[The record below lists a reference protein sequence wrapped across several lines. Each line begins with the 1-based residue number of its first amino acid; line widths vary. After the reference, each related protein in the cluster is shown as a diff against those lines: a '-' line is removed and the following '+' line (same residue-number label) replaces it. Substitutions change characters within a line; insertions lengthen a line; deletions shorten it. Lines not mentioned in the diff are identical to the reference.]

1 MLLDRACLTCG
12 WGEAM
17 ITRRR
22 ECRVSKYWSLGSLLL
37 LFAGLGLLLPG
48 TALAQASATV
58 NGTVHDSSGAVIPDA
73 TIVLHNRG
81 TNLDRNTTTNSAGF
95 YVLADIQPGE
105 YDLTVSKDGFKT
117 SQRSDLSLDVNQT
130 STIDYTLDPGT
141 VQQTVS
147 VQATT
152 AALETSTSELGV
164 AIVRQEVNNLPLNG
178 RNFTQLLDLTPG
190 VSTINVSQNST
201 ASGGIWS
208 NPVGAFSYPAINGQ
222 TNRSDFFML
231 DGVNNQGSFG
241 STYAVAPILDDIQE
255 FKVQSHNDD
264 ASFGG
269 SLGGVINVVTKS
281 GTAQYHGSGWEF
293 YRGAG
298 SDALPTFQPAAAPYQ
313 FTQNQF
319 GGAGGGPVVIP
330 WRDSG
335 APKTFFY
342 TAYEGYRFTQVPPA
356 ILYITPNVPAEL
368 AGNLSSFPNQ
378 IYNPYSAVPNASSPS
393 GFSNSPF
400 LCTGGAP
407 SPLLANNT
415 QASGTP
421 CNMIPAALI
430 DANMV
435 SYAQKI
441 FPTPNLTGNPV
452 YNGVDSTPSHIRQDT
467 GTLRLDHQFS
477 ERDNFWA
484 RYVGFWQPV
493 TGSGGFVGLPHS
505 QKTDGFNIGAG
516 YSHAFSSSSL
526 FEARFGRVVLTINQ
540 NSIPSG
546 APPSYGPTIFNPN
559 YAGNFR
565 GGLEMVP
572 EVAILGF
579 IGNSNASAHN
589 AAQVDY
595 TKASNIWEGG
605 GAFTKIYQ
613 RHTFRMGVDFA
624 SNNANAL
631 YLNSGVV
638 FSAAN
643 TSAADTATQ
652 IGTVT
657 GNALASFL
665 LGLPNSAERRNVL
678 ETEHGGWVD
687 GAYFMDQWK
696 ATGKLT
702 VNLGLRYDLTLMP
715 IYGSNGPANNFV
727 GDLDARH
734 GIYYIE
740 RNAPA
745 CDPPS
750 IGAPCIP
757 GGVLPANVSITP
769 LGNGAVFHNDLTNF
783 QPRIGFAYQL
793 RDTTVIRAGYGRFYD
808 NWAAITQTAQNFE
821 GTWPSLDQLGASN
834 TNPITG
840 VPTVFA
846 YDPLSQGTTPPLT
859 GPTPFNQTTWF
870 ADPYL
875 KRPYADQWNLGVQQE
890 LGAHT
895 VLTANYVGSH
905 GGRLD
910 LGPYANTV
918 NPATG
923 EKPFAFI
930 TPTPWDYS
938 GGRSHYNALQLS
950 LNGKQYKGLTYLISY
965 TWSKSIDLGCSGW
978 YGVEG
983 CGIENPYDVNADKGP
998 SAIDLPQIFVAS
1010 WTYQLP
1016 FGSGQTFSSGSQV
1029 VNYAIGGWALNG
1041 ILTLTS
1047 GQAFDVGVG
1056 GDPALTQN
1064 FGCCNGYY
1072 DRLNVVSDQPLY
1084 ASNKGPSE
1092 WLNPAAFSI
1101 PPTALGSYGDLGRN
1115 ALRGDN
1121 FKNID
1126 LSLFKQFPIKER
1138 YRFEFRFEMFNSFN
1152 TPTWGLPDQNILDPT
1167 FNVISTTRSFARQ
1180 LQYGIKFY
1188 F

>member
-1 MLLDRACLTCG
+1 MMTTMRL
-12 WGEAM
+12 
-17 ITRRR
+17 
-22 ECRVSKYWSLGSLLL
+22 CRISKDWSRGSLFL
-37 LFAGLGLLLPG
+37 LFAVLALLQPG
-48 TALAQASATV
+48 TAHGQAGAAV
-58 NGTVHDSSGAVIPDA
+58 NGTVRDASGGVIPDA
-73 TIVLHNRG
+73 NVVLHNRS
-81 TNLDRNTTTNSAGF
+81 TNLDRNTVTNSAGF
-95 YVLADIQPGE
+95 YVIPDIQPGE
-105 YDLTVSKDGFKT
+105 YDLTVSKGGFKT
-117 SQRSDLSLDVNQT
+117 SQREDVTLDVNQT
-130 STIDYTLDPGT
+130 STIDYTLDPGVVT
-141 VQQTVS
+141 QTVT
-147 VQATT
+147 VQATV

-190 VSTINVSQNST
+190 VSTINVSQNGSL
-201 ASGGIWS
+201 GGVWS
-208 NPVGAFSYPAINGQ
+208 NPIGSFSYPSINGQ
-222 TNRSDFFML
+222 TNRSDFFLL

-241 STYAVAPILDDIQE
+241 STYAVAPILDDVQE

-269 SLGGVINVVTKS
+269 ALGGIINVVTKS
-281 GTAQYHGSGWEF
+281 GSQQYHGSAWEF

-298 SDALPTFQPAAAPYQ
+298 SDALPTFHPAGSPYQ

-319 GGAGGGPVVIP
+319 GGAGGGPIDIP
-330 WRDSG
+330 WHSSSTPR
-335 APKTFFY
+335 TFFY
-342 TAYEGYRFTQVPPA
+342 TAYEGYRYTQSA
-356 ILYITPNVPAEL
+356 NALYTTPNVSTEL
-368 AGNLSSFPNQ
+368 AGDLSSFPNQ
-378 IYNPYSAVPNASSPS
+378 IYNPYSVVANAASPS

-400 LCTGGAP
+400 LCTAGLP
-407 SPLLANNT
+407 SPLLGNKT

-421 CNMIPAALI
+421 CNMIPAGLI
-430 DANMV
+430 DPNMV
-435 SYAQKI
+435 TYAQKI
-441 FPTPNLTGNPV
+441 FPTPNLTGNASF
-452 YNGVDSTPSHIRQDT
+452 NGVDSTPSNIRQDT
-467 GTLRLDHQFS
+467 GTLRIDHQFS
-477 ERDNFWA
+477 ERDNLWA

-493 TGSGGFVGLPHS
+493 TDSGGFVGLPHS
-505 QKTDGFNIGAG
+505 QKTDGFNIGVG

-540 NSIPSG
+540 NSNPSG
-546 APPSYGPTIFNPN
+546 APPSFGPSIFNPN

-565 GGLEMVP
+565 GGAEMVP

-589 AAQVDY
+589 AAQFDY

-613 RHTFRMGVDFA
+613 RHTFKMGVDFA
-624 SNNANAL
+624 SNNANAV

-643 TSAADTATQ
+643 TAAADTAALPPN
-652 IGTVT
+652 TVT

-665 LGLPNSAERRNVL
+665 LGLPNSSTRRNVV

-687 GAYFMDQWK
+687 GAYFMDQWR
-696 ATGKLT
+696 ATAKLT

-715 IYGSNGPANNFV
+715 IYGNNGAANNFV

-734 GIYYIE
+734 GIYFLE
-740 RNAPA
+740 RSAPA
-745 CDPPS
+745 CNPPTV
-750 IGAPCIP
+750 GAPCIP
-757 GGVLPANVSITP
+757 GGVLPANVSLTP
-769 LGNGAVFHNDLTNF
+769 LGNGAIFHNDLKNF
-783 QPRIGFAYQL
+783 QPRIGFAYQFAEK
-793 RDTTVIRAGYGRFYD
+793 TVLRAGYGRFYD

-840 VPTVFA
+840 LPNVFA
-846 YDPLSQGTTPPLT
+846 EDPLSQGNVPPVT
-859 GPTPFNQTTWF
+859 GPTPFNQSTWF

-890 LGAHT
+890 LGTHT

-923 EKPFAFI
+923 QKPFSFI
-930 TPTPWDYS
+930 TPTAWDYS
-938 GGRSHYNALQLS
+938 GGRSHYNALQVS

-965 TWSKSIDLGCSGW
+965 TWSKSVDIGCTGW

-983 CGIENPYDVNADKGP
+983 CGIENPYNVNANEGP

-1016 FGSGQTFSSGSQV
+1016 FGTGQQFSSGNKAL
-1029 VNYAIGGWALNG
+1029 NYVLGGWGLNG

-1047 GQAFDVGVG
+1047 GAPFDVGVG

-1072 DRLNVVSDQPLY
+1072 DRLNVVSGQSLY
-1084 ASNKGPSE
+1084 ASHKGPAG
-1092 WLNPAAFSI
+1092 WLNPNAFST
-1101 PPTALGSYGDLGRN
+1101 PPTALGSFGDLGRN

-1126 LSLFKQFPIKER
+1126 LSLFKQFPITER
-1138 YRFEFRFEMFNSFN
+1138 YRIEFRFETFNTFN
-1152 TPTWGLPDQNILDPT
+1152 TPTWGFPDQNIQDKN
-1167 FNVISTTRSFARQ
+1167 FNVISSTRNLAARQ

>member
-1 MLLDRACLTCG
+1 MMTSKRH
-12 WGEAM
+12 
-17 ITRRR
+17 RRI
-22 ECRVSKYWSLGSLLL
+22 SKFCSLGSLIL

-48 TALAQASATV
+48 IARGQAGGAI
-58 NGTVHDSSGAVIPDA
+58 NGTVRDSSGGVIPDA
-73 TIVLHNRG
+73 NVVLHNRG
-81 TNLDRNTTTNSAGF
+81 TKLDRNAATNSAGF
-95 YVLADIQPGE
+95 YALTNIQPGE

-117 SQRSDLSLDVNQT
+117 SQRTDVTVDVNQT
-130 STIDYTLDPGT
+130 ATLDYTLDPGT
-141 VQQTVS
+141 VQQTVT
-147 VQATT
+147 VQAT
-152 AALETSTSELGV
+152 AVALETSTSELGV

-190 VSTINVSQNST
+190 VSTINVSQNGSL
-201 ASGGIWS
+201 GGVWS
-208 NPVGAFSYPAINGQ
+208 NPVGSFSYPSINGQ
-222 TNRSDFFML
+222 TNRSDFFLL

-241 STYAVAPILDDIQE
+241 STYAVAPILDDVQE

-269 SLGGVINVVTKS
+269 ALGGIINVVTKS
-281 GTAQYHGSGWEF
+281 GSQEYHGSAWEF

-298 SDALPTFQPAAAPYQ
+298 SDALPTFHQPGTPYQ

-330 WRDSG
+330 GHRSS

-342 TAYEGYRFTQVPPA
+342 TAYEGYRYTQSA
-356 ILYITPNVPAEL
+356 SATYITPNVASEL
-368 AGNLSSFPNQ
+368 GGDLSSVGNQ
-378 IYNPYSAVPNASSPS
+378 IYNPYSVVPDGASPS
-393 GFSNSPF
+393 GFTNSPF

-407 SPLLANNT
+407 SPLLPNKT

-430 DANMV
+430 DQNMV
-435 SYAQKI
+435 TYAQTI
-441 FPTPNLTGNPV
+441 FPAPNLTGNPNF
-452 YNGVDSTPSHIRQDT
+452 NGVDTTPSDVRQDT
-467 GTLRLDHQFS
+467 GTLRIDHQFT
-477 ERDNFWA
+477 ERDNLWA

-493 TGSGGFVGLPHS
+493 TDSGGFVGLPHS
-505 QKTDGFNIGAG
+505 QKTDGFNLAVG

-526 FEARFGRVVLTINQ
+526 IEARFGRVVLTINQ
-540 NSIPSG
+540 DSNPSG
-546 APPSYGPTIFNPN
+546 APPSFGPTIFNPN

-565 GGLEMVP
+565 GGAEMVP
-572 EVAILGF
+572 EVAILGY

-589 AAQVDY
+589 AAQFDY
-595 TKASNIWEGG
+595 TKASDIWEGG
-605 GAFTKIYQ
+605 GAYTKIYQ
-613 RHTFRMGVDFA
+613 RHTFKMGVDFS
-624 SNNANAL
+624 SNNANAV

-638 FSAAN
+638 FAAAN
-643 TSAADTATQ
+643 TSAANTSTQ
-652 IGTVT
+652 IGLTT
-657 GNALASFL
+657 GDALASFL
-665 LGLPNSAERRNVL
+665 LGLPNNATRRNVV
-678 ETEHGGWVD
+678 ESEHGGWVD

-715 IYGSNGPANNFV
+715 IYGNNGLANNFV

-745 CDPPS
+745 CDLPAV
-750 IGAPCIP
+750 GAPCIP
-757 GGVLPANVSITP
+757 GGVLPANVSVTP
-769 LGNGAVFHNDLTNF
+769 VSNGGIYHNDLTNF
-783 QPRIGFAYQL
+783 QPRIGLAYQL
-793 RDTTVIRAGYGRFYD
+793 GEKTVLRAGYGRFYD

-840 VPTVFA
+840 LPNVFA
-846 YDPLSQGTTPPLT
+846 EDPLSQGTLPPVT
-859 GPTPFNQTTWF
+859 GPSPFTQSTWF

-890 LGAHT
+890 LGTHT

-923 EKPFAFI
+923 QKPFSFI
-930 TPTPWDYS
+930 TPTAWDYS
-938 GGRSHYNALQLS
+938 GGRSHYNALQVS

-965 TWSKSIDLGCSGW
+965 TWSKSVDIGCTGW

-983 CGIENPYDVNADKGP
+983 CGIQNPYDVNASEGP

-1010 WTYQLP
+1010 WTYQIP
-1016 FGSGQTFSSGSQV
+1016 FGNGQQFSSGNKAL
-1029 VNYAIGGWALNG
+1029 NYVLGGWALNG

-1047 GQAFDVGVG
+1047 GAPFDLGEG

-1072 DRLNVVSDQPLY
+1072 DRLNIVSGQPLY
-1084 ASNKGPSE
+1084 ASDKGQSTPTGIH
-1092 WLNPAAFSI
+1092 WINPNAFTP
-1101 PPTALGSYGDLGRN
+1101 PPTALGSFGDLGRD
-1115 ALRGDN
+1115 ALRGDS
-1121 FKNID
+1121 FKNLD
-1126 LSLFKQFPIKER
+1126 FSLFKQFPIKER
-1138 YRFEFRFEMFNSFN
+1138 FRVEFRFEMFNSFN
-1152 TPTWGLPDQNILDPT
+1152 HPTWGFPDQNIQDVNYNT
-1167 FNVISTTRSFARQ
+1167 ITSTRNLAARQ
-1180 LQYGIKFY
+1180 LQYGVKFY

>member
-1 MLLDRACLTCG
+1 MTSS
-12 WGEAM
+12 
-17 ITRRR
+17 R
-22 ECRVSKYWSLGSLLL
+22 EHRVSQSSSWPSIFFLIVVLC
-37 LFAGLGLLLPG
+37 LLLPG
-48 TALAQASATV
+48 IARGQATATI
-58 NGTVHDSSGAVIPDA
+58 NGTVRDASGAVIPE
-73 TIVLHNRG
+73 TVVTLHNRG
-81 TNLDRNTTTNSAGF
+81 TNLDRNATTNGVGF
-95 YVLADIQPGE
+95 YIFPDIQPGE
-105 YDLTVSKDGFKT
+105 YDITVSKDGFKT
-117 SQRSDLSLDVNQT
+117 AVRSDVPLLVNQT
-130 STIDYTLDPGT
+130 VAIDFTLDTGT
-141 VQQTVS
+141 VTQKVTVEANA
-147 VQATT
+147 V
-152 AALETSTSELGV
+152 ALETATSELGV
-164 AIVRQEVNNLPLNG
+164 AIVRQEVNSLPLNG

-190 VSTINVSQNST
+190 VSTINVSQNGSL
-201 ASGGIWS
+201 GGVWS
-208 NPVGAFSYPAINGQ
+208 NPVGSFSYPAVNGQ
-222 TNRSDFFML
+222 TNRSDFFLL

-241 STYAVAPILDDIQE
+241 STYAVAPILDDVQE

-281 GTAQYHGSGWEF
+281 GTAQFHGAGWEF

-298 SDALPTFQPAAAPYQ
+298 STALPTFQPAGAPYQ

-319 GGAGGGPVVIP
+319 GGAGGGPVIIP
-330 WRDSG
+330 GHSDS

-342 TAYEGYRFTQVPPA
+342 AAYEGYRFTQSA
-356 ILYITPNVPAEL
+356 NTLYNTPNVSSEL
-368 AGNLSSFPNQ
+368 GGDLSSFPNQ

-400 LCTGGAP
+400 LCTGGVP
-407 SPLLANNT
+407 SPLLPNNT

-421 CNMIPAALI
+421 CNMIPSALI
-430 DANMV
+430 DQNLV
-435 SYAQKI
+435 NYAQKI
-441 FPTPNLTGNPV
+441 FPTPNLTGNPNF
-452 YNGVDSTPSHIRQDT
+452 NGVDSTPSNVRQDT
-467 GTLRLDHQFS
+467 GSLRIDHQFS
-477 ERDNFWA
+477 PSDNLWA
-484 RYVGFWQPV
+484 RYAGFWQPV

-505 QKTDGFNIGAG
+505 QKTDGFNIGVG

-540 NSIPSG
+540 NSNPSG

-559 YAGNFR
+559 FAGNFR
-565 GGLEMVP
+565 GGAEMVP
-572 EVAILGF
+572 DVAILGF
-579 IGNSNASAHN
+579 IGNANASAHN

-605 GAFTKIYQ
+605 GAFTKTWQ
-613 RHTFRMGVDFA
+613 RHTFKMGVDFA
-624 SNNANAL
+624 SNNANAI

-643 TSAADTATQ
+643 TAAADTGALPA
-652 IGTVT
+652 GTVT

-665 LGLPNSAERRNVL
+665 LGIPNSGTRRNVV

-696 ATGKLT
+696 ATDKLT

-715 IYGSNGPANNFV
+715 IYGNNGAANNFV

-745 CDPPS
+745 CDPPT

-757 GGVLPANVSITP
+757 GGALPANVSLTP
-769 LGNGAVFHNDLTNF
+769 LGNGAIYHNDLTNF
-783 QPRIGFAYQL
+783 QPRIGLAYQL
-793 RDTTVIRAGYGRFYD
+793 RPNTVIRAGYGRFYD

-840 VPTVFA
+840 VPNVFA
-846 YDPLSQGTTPPLT
+846 YDPLSQGTTPPVT

-875 KRPYADQWNLGVQQE
+875 KRPYADQWNLGIQQQV
-890 LGAHT
+890 GAHS
-895 VLTANYVGSH
+895 VLTVNYVGSH

-923 EKPFAFI
+923 EKPFSFI

-938 GGRSHYNALQLS
+938 GGRSHYNALQIS
-950 LNGKQYKGLTYLISY
+950 LNGNQYKGLTYLISY
-965 TWSKSIDLGCSGW
+965 TWSKSIDIGCSGW

-983 CGIENPYDVNADKGP
+983 CGIQNPYDVNADKGP

-1010 WTYQLP
+1010 WTYHLP
-1016 FGSGQTFSSGSQV
+1016 FGSGHQLASNNSV
-1029 VNYAIGGWALNG
+1029 VNYVIGGWELNG

-1047 GQAFDVGVG
+1047 GQAFDVGEG

-1072 DRLNVVSDQPLY
+1072 DRLNVVQGQPLY
-1084 ASNKGPSE
+1084 AAHKGPAG
-1092 WLNPAAFSI
+1092 WLNPNAFTA
-1101 PPTALGSYGDLGRN
+1101 PPTALGSFGDLGRDS
-1115 ALRGDN
+1115 LRGDS

-1126 LSLFKQFPIKER
+1126 LSLFKQFPIKES

-1167 FNVISTTRSFARQ
+1167 FNIISTTRSVARQ
-1180 LQYGIKFY
+1180 LQFGIKFY

>member
-1 MLLDRACLTCG
+1 MTSKGAC
-12 WGEAM
+12 
-17 ITRRR
+17 RFSR
-22 ECRVSKYWSLGSLLL
+22 LGSLGPVLL
-37 LFAGLGLLLPG
+37 MLAGLCLSLPQTVRG
-48 TALAQASATV
+48 QASGTI
-58 NGTVHDSSGAVIPDA
+58 NGTVHDSSGAVIPE
-73 TIVLHNRG
+73 TTVVLHNRG
-81 TNLDRNTTTNSAGF
+81 TNLDRTTMTNSVGF
-95 YVLADIQPGE
+95 YVLPDVQPGE
-105 YDLTVSKDGFKT
+105 YDLTVRKDGFKT
-117 SQRSDLSLDVNQT
+117 SQRSEVPLDVNQT
-130 STIDYTLDPGT
+130 STIDFTLDPGT
-141 VQQTVS
+141 VTQTLS
-147 VQATT
+147 VQAT
-152 AALETSTSELGV
+152 AVALETSTSELGV

-190 VSTINVSQNST
+190 VSTINVSQNGSL
-201 ASGGIWS
+201 GGVWS
-208 NPVGAFSYPAINGQ
+208 NPVGAFSYPSINGQ
-222 TNRSDFFML
+222 TNRSDFFLL

-298 SDALPTFQPAAAPYQ
+298 SDALPTFHPAGTPYQ

-319 GGAGGGPVVIP
+319 GGAGGGPVKVP
-330 WRDSG
+330 WHDSS

-356 ILYITPNVPAEL
+356 VLYNTPNVPAEL
-368 AGNLSSFPNQ
+368 AGDLSSFPNQ

-400 LCTGGAP
+400 LCIGGSP
-407 SPLLANNT
+407 SPLQANNT

-421 CNMIPAALI
+421 CNMIPTALI
-430 DANMV
+430 NANMV
-435 SYAQKI
+435 NYAKTI
-441 FPTPNLTGNPV
+441 FPAPNLTGNPSF
-452 YNGVDSTPSHIRQDT
+452 NGVDSTPSHVRQDT
-467 GTLRLDHQFS
+467 GTLRLDHQFT
-477 ERDNFWA
+477 ERDNLWA

-493 TGSGGFVGLPHS
+493 AGSGGFVGLPHS
-505 QKTDGFNIGAG
+505 QKTDGFNVAAG

-540 NSIPSG
+540 NSNPSG
-546 APPSYGPTIFNPN
+546 APGSYGPTIFNPN

-565 GGLEMVP
+565 GGLEMIP

-579 IGNSNASAHN
+579 IGNANASAHN

-613 RHTFRMGVDFA
+613 RHTFKMGVDFA
-624 SNNANAL
+624 SNNANAE

-657 GNALASFL
+657 GSAVASFL
-665 LGLPNSAERRNVL
+665 LGLPNSATRRNVL

-696 ATGKLT
+696 ATNKLT

-715 IYGSNGPANNFV
+715 IYGNSGLGNNFV

-734 GIYYIE
+734 GIYYVE
-740 RNAPA
+740 RDAAA
-745 CDPPS
+745 CNPPTV
-750 IGAPCIP
+750 GAPCFP
-757 GGVLPANVSITP
+757 GGTLPANVSLTP
-769 LGNGAVFHNDLTNF
+769 LGNGAIYHNDLTNF
-783 QPRIGFAYQL
+783 QPRVGFAYQL
-793 RDTTVIRAGYGRFYD
+793 RENTVLRAGYGRFYD

-846 YDPLSQGTTPPLT
+846 FDPLSQGTTPPVT
-859 GPTPFNQTTWF
+859 GPTPFNQVTWF

-875 KRPYADQWNLGVQQE
+875 KRPYADQWNIGIQQQLGT
-890 LGAHT
+890 HT

-910 LGPYANTV
+910 LGPYGNTV

-923 EKPFAFI
+923 EKPFSFI

-938 GGRSHYNALQLS
+938 GGRSHYNALQVS
-950 LNGKQYKGLTYLISY
+950 LNGKQFKGLTYLISY
-965 TWSKSIDLGCSGW
+965 TWSKSVDIGCSGW

-983 CGIENPYDVNADKGP
+983 CGIENPYNVNADKGP

-1016 FGSGQTFSSGSQV
+1016 FGNGQKLSSGNKV
-1029 VNYAIGGWALNG
+1029 VDYAIGGWGLNG

-1047 GQAFDVGVG
+1047 GQPFDVGVG

-1072 DRLNVVSDQPLY
+1072 DRLNVVPGAPLY
-1084 ASNKGPSE
+1084 ASNKGPNE

-1101 PPTALGSYGDLGRN
+1101 PPTALGSYGNLGRDS
-1115 ALRGDN
+1115 LRGDN

-1126 LSLFKQFPIKER
+1126 LSLFKQFPIRES
-1138 YRFEFRFEMFNSFN
+1138 YRVEFRFEMFNSFN
-1152 TPTWGLPDQNILDPT
+1152 TPTWGLPDQNVLDPT

-1180 LQYGIKFY
+1180 LQYGVKFY

>member
-1 MLLDRACLTCG
+1 MT
-12 WGEAM
+12 
-17 ITRRR
+17 TSSR
-22 ECRVSKYWSLGSLLL
+22 EHRVSQSWSWRSSLLL
-37 LFAGLGLLLPG
+37 VAVLGLLLPG
-48 TALAQASATV
+48 IARGQATATV
-58 NGTVHDSSGAVIPDA
+58 NGTVRDASGGVIPEA
-73 TIVLHNRG
+73 SVTLHNRA
-81 TNLDRNTTTNSAGF
+81 TNLDRNATTNGVGF
-95 YVLADIQPGE
+95 YVFPDIQPGE
-105 YDLTVSKDGFKT
+105 YDISVSKDGFKT
-117 SQRSDLSLDVNQT
+117 AVRSNVPLVVNQT
-130 STIDYTLDPGT
+130 SAIDFTLDTGAVTQRVT
-141 VQQTVS
+141 VEANAV
-147 VQATT
+147 
-152 AALETSTSELGV
+152 ALETSTSELGV
-164 AIVRQEVNNLPLNG
+164 AIVRQEVNSLPLNG

-190 VSTINVSQNST
+190 VSTINVSQNGSL
-201 ASGGIWS
+201 GGVWS
-208 NPVGAFSYPAINGQ
+208 NPVGSFSYPAVNGQ
-222 TNRSDFFML
+222 TNRSDFFLL

-241 STYAVAPILDDIQE
+241 STYAVAPILDDVQE

-281 GTAQYHGSGWEF
+281 GTSQFHGAGWEF

-298 SDALPTFQPAAAPYQ
+298 STALPTFQPAGTAFE

-319 GGAGGGPVVIP
+319 GGAVGGPVIIP
-330 WRDSG
+330 GHSDG

-342 TAYEGYRFTQVPPA
+342 AAYEGYRFTQSA
-356 ILYITPNVPAEL
+356 NNLYNTPNVAGEL
-368 AGNLSSFPNQ
+368 GGDLSSFPNQ

-400 LCTGGAP
+400 LCTGGVP

-415 QASGTP
+415 QATGTP
-421 CNMIPAALI
+421 CNIIPTALI
-430 DANMV
+430 NQNMV
-435 SYAQKI
+435 NYAQTI
-441 FPTPNLTGNPV
+441 FPSPNLQGNANF
-452 YNGVDSTPSHIRQDT
+452 NGVDSTPSNVRQDT
-467 GTLRLDHQFS
+467 GSLRIDHQFTPS
-477 ERDNFWA
+477 DNLWA

-493 TGSGGFVGLPHS
+493 SGSGGFVGLPHS
-505 QKTDGFNIGAG
+505 QKTDGFNIGVG
-516 YSHAFSSSSL
+516 YSHAFSSGSL

-540 NSIPSG
+540 NSNPSG

-559 YAGNFR
+559 FAGNFR
-565 GGLEMVP
+565 GGAEMVP
-572 EVAILGF
+572 DVAILGF
-579 IGNSNASAHN
+579 IGNANASAHN

-605 GAFTKIYQ
+605 GAFTKTWQ
-613 RHTFRMGVDFA
+613 RHTFKMGVDFA
-624 SNNANAL
+624 SNNANAI

-643 TSAADTATQ
+643 TSAADTAALPPNA
-652 IGTVT
+652 VT

-665 LGLPNSAERRNVL
+665 LGIPNSGTRRNVV

-696 ATGKLT
+696 ATDKLT

-715 IYGSNGPANNFV
+715 IYGNNGQENNFV

-745 CDPPS
+745 CDPPTV
-750 IGAPCIP
+750 GAPCIP
-757 GGVLPANVSITP
+757 GGALPANVSLTP
-769 LGNGAVFHNDLTNF
+769 LGNGAIYHNDLTNF
-783 QPRIGFAYQL
+783 QPRIGLAYQL
-793 RDTTVIRAGYGRFYD
+793 RQDTVIRAGYGRFYD

-840 VPTVFA
+840 VPNVFA
-846 YDPLSQGTTPPLT
+846 YDPLSQGTTPPVT

-875 KRPYADQWNLGVQQE
+875 KRPYADQWNLGIQQQV
-890 LGAHT
+890 GAHS
-895 VLTANYVGSH
+895 VLTVNYVGSH

-923 EKPFAFI
+923 EKPFSFI

-938 GGRSHYNALQLS
+938 GGRSHYNALQIS
-950 LNGKQYKGLTYLISY
+950 LNGNQYKGLTYLISY
-965 TWSKSIDLGCSGW
+965 TWSKSVDIGCSGW

-983 CGIENPYDVNADKGP
+983 CGIQNPYDVNADKGP

-1016 FGSGQTFSSGSQV
+1016 FGSGHQLASNNSV
-1029 VNYAIGGWALNG
+1029 VNYVIGGWQING
-1041 ILTLTS
+1041 ILSLTS
-1047 GQAFDVGVG
+1047 GQPFDVGEG

-1072 DRLNVVSDQPLY
+1072 DRLNVVSGQPLY
-1084 ASNKGPSE
+1084 ASHKGPGG
-1092 WLNPAAFSI
+1092 WLNPAAFTS
-1101 PPTALGSYGDLGRN
+1101 PPTALGSFGDLGRN
-1115 ALRGDN
+1115 SLRGDN

-1126 LSLFKQFPIKER
+1126 LSLFKQFPIKES

-1167 FNVISTTRSFARQ
+1167 FNIISSTRSTARQ
-1180 LQYGIKFY
+1180 LQFGVKFY